1 MNKPRARTPW
11 SRRRWVLVIG
21 AVLLAIALVA
31 GVVLWN
37 ASRTPAG
44 PTTDVVRATRTDE
57 TTTVSLAGVL
67 APQQQANVS
76 FAVPGTVRTID
87 VKVGDTVTVDQQL
100 ATVGDRDLRN
110 ALSLAEAQATAARA
124 QLQTARDADR
134 ATSAQV
140 AGARGGVAWGD
151 AAVARGRGPPAPPPA
166 PRPAPAGAA
175 PPPRGRPPSRPTPP
189 WRRPATGW
197 PTRS

>member
-87 VKVGDTVTVDQQL
+87 VKVGDIVLYSKYGGTEVKYGGDEFLVLSTRDVL
-100 ATVGDRDLRN
+100 AVVER
-110 ALSLAEAQATAARA
+110 
-124 QLQTARDADR
+124 
-134 ATSAQV
+134 
-140 AGARGGVAWGD
+140 
-151 AAVARGRGPPAPPPA
+151 
-166 PRPAPAGAA
+166 
-175 PPPRGRPPSRPTPP
+175 
-189 WRRPATGW
+189 
-197 PTRS
+197 